1 MSYFVT
7 VDGVQVSGN
16 IGRDAAIK
24 RGIKL
29 ESAGSLNVGIGK
41 HKRVRGKIFYNLLP
55 LNFYL

>member
-7 VDGVQVSGN
+7 VDGVEVSGN

-29 ESAGSLNVGIGK
+29 ASTGSLNVGIGRY
-41 HKRVRGKIFYNLLP
+41 KRVRGKILYNLLP